1 MSQSAVIEGII
12 IPNNNSD
19 IEKLSSISL
28 YYNSKTPKLQTVLIE
43 TDLSFKFEYIETD
56 TISLSIPGNR
66 EDYIFPSF
74 YLSENDTIRL
84 KLPYSYYCEYDI
96 SKNDKT
102 CPICKKKNKV
112 IPVEFGLFINDPKK
126 AYNMGC
132 LITDCEPN
140 WYCKRDKIT
149 F

>member
-1 MSQSAVIEGII
+1 MFFWTSCLMSQSAVIEGII

-74 YLSENDTIRL
+74 YLSEND
-84 KLPYSYYCEYDI
+84 I